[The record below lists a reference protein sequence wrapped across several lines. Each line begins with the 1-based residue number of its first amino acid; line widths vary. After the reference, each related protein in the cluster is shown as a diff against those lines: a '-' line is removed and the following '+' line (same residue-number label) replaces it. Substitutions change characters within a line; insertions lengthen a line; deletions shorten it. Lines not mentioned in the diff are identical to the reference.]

1 MASSKKFIYT
11 FDQGDASMRDLLGGK
26 GAGLSQ
32 MTKIGLPVPPG
43 FVITTEACLEYF
55 QSDGKWPTNLWEE
68 IKINIKQLE
77 STIGRSFGSN
87 NIPLLLSVRSGS
99 RISMPGMMD
108 TILNLG
114 INDDIVGGISRMMGD
129 ERPAHDAYR
138 RLLQKYAEVVMDIPA
153 HHFEDILTNNKSI
166 AGIQLDHELST
177 ADLKTI
183 INEFKDLIRV
193 KTSTDVPADPWIQ
206 LRGAVEAVFKSW
218 NNPRA
223 IYYRNHQRIPHNI
236 GTAVTIM
243 AMVFGN
249 VGNDSGTGVLF
260 TRNPATGANELYGEY
275 LSNAQGEDVV
285 AGIRTPEPI
294 ANLKHANPVLYN
306 QITEIADRLEN
317 HYKDVQDVE
326 FTVEHEN
333 LFILQTRSAKRNAHA
348 ATKTATD
355 MVKEGLITK
364 EEAIARVKAD
374 ELTQLFVPQFD
385 SGARENAISTGN
397 LLARGFGASPGAATG
412 IAVFDATRAVQA
424 CESGERVILVRPETN
439 PDDVHGILS
448 AVGVLT
454 SSGGV
459 TSHAAVVTRGLGIPC
474 IVGCEDLSIDPA
486 SRKLSA
492 NKLTISEGDAI
503 SIDGAT
509 GEVIRGHLNTTAPAF
524 EDMEEAQSLL
534 SWADEFRTL
543 GVWANADTEEDAK
556 RASDMGAEGI
566 GLCRTEHMFLGQDRL
581 PIVRQMLLNAS
592 ASQNVEEDLEDDGSE
607 ANLTLFNKA
616 LTDLEKL
623 QKSDFTAILRVMG
636 TRPVI
641 VRLLDAP
648 LHEFLPQ
655 RDNLL
660 SELTELKA
668 SNASLSEISN
678 KESMLQHLE
687 TLRESNP
694 MLGHRGCR
702 VGITFPAIYEMQ
714 VRALMTASCDLMDQG
729 IPVKPEIMI
738 PLTSHVNELATLR
751 KSLTAVASE
760 VMLVRK
766 TTLDYKF
773 GTMIEIP
780 RAALTAGDIAKE
792 SDFFSFGTNDLTQTT
807 FGFSRDD
814 AEAKFLKDYLEK
826 EILPV
831 NPFEVLDRQGVGNL
845 IHTAVEQG
853 LKSRNDL
860 EVGICGEHGGDP
872 SSIAFCHHEGLHY
885 VSCSPFRVPIARLAA
900 AQAALGVIE

>member
-1 MASSKKFIYT
+1 MASSKNLIYT

-55 QSDGKWPTNLWEE
+55 QSDDKWPANLWEE
-68 IKINIKQLE
+68 IKTNIKQLE
-77 STIGRSFGSN
+77 NTIGRSFGSN
-87 NIPLLLSVRSGS
+87 NTPLLLSVRSGA

-114 INDDIVGGISRMMGD
+114 INDDIVGGLSRMMGD

-153 HHFEDILTNNKSI
+153 HHFEDILTTNKAI

-177 ADLKTI
+177 AHLKTI
-183 INEFKDLIRV
+183 INEFKDLIRD

-294 ANLKHANPVLYN
+294 VNLKHANPVLYN
-306 QITEIADRLEN
+306 QIAEIADRLEN
-317 HYKDVQDVE
+317 YYKDVQDVE
-326 FTVEHEN
+326 FTVEHGN

-364 EEAIARVKAD
+364 EEAIARVNAD

-385 SGARENAISTGN
+385 SGVRENAISTGN

-412 IAVFDATRAVQA
+412 VAVFDATRAVQA
-424 CESGERVILVRPETN
+424 CESGKRVILVRPETN
-439 PDDVHGILS
+439 PDDVHGILN

-454 SSGGV
+454 SRGGV

-474 IVGCEDLSIDPA
+474 IVGCEGLSIDPA

-492 NKLTISEGDAI
+492 NKLTISEGDPI

-509 GEVIRGHLNTTAPAF
+509 GEVILGHLNTTAPVLK
-524 EDMEEAQSLL
+524 DMEEAQSLL
-534 SWADEFRTL
+534 AWADEFRTL

-566 GLCRTEHMFLGQDRL
+566 GLCRTEHMFLGHDRL

-592 ASQNVEEDLEDDGSE
+592 AAQDVEEDREDDGSE
-607 ANLTLFNKA
+607 SNLTLFNKA
-616 LTDLEKL
+616 LTDLEEL

-678 KESMLQHLE
+678 KESMLQHVE

-702 VGITFPAIYEMQ
+702 VGITFPSIYEMQ
-714 VRALMTASCDLMDQG
+714 VRALITASCDLMDQG
-729 IPVKPEIMI
+729 VTVKPEIMI

-751 KSLTAVASE
+751 KSLTEVASK
-760 VMLVRK
+760 VMRNRK
-766 TTLDYKF
+766 INLAYKF
-773 GTMIEIP
+773 GTMIELP

-826 EILPV
+826 GILPV
-831 NPFEVLDRQGVGNL
+831 NPFAVLDRQGVGNL
-845 IHTAVEQG
+845 IHTAVCQG
-853 LKSRNDL
+853 LKAKNDL

-872 SSIAFCHHEGLHY
+872 SSIAFCHHEGLDY
-885 VSCSPFRVPIARLAA
+885 VSCSPFRVPVARLAA

>member
-1 MASSKKFIYT
+1 MASSKNLIYT

-55 QSDGKWPTNLWEE
+55 QSRGKWSANLWEE
-68 IKINIKQLE
+68 IKLNIKQLE
-77 STIGRSFGSN
+77 TTIGRSFGSN
-87 NIPLLLSVRSGS
+87 DTPLLLSVRSGA

-114 INDDIVGGISRMMGD
+114 INDDIVGGISQMMGD

-138 RLLQKYAEVVMDIPA
+138 RLLQKYAEVVMGIPG
-153 HHFEDILTNNKSI
+153 HHFEDILANNKAI
-166 AGIQLDHELST
+166 AGIQLDHDLST
-177 ADLKTI
+177 ANLKTI
-183 INEFKDLIRV
+183 INEFKDLIHD
-193 KTSTDVPADPWIQ
+193 KTSTDVPVDPWIQ

-249 VGNDSGTGVLF
+249 VGDDSGTGVLF

-294 ANLKHANPVLYN
+294 ANVKKANPVLYN
-306 QITEIADRLEN
+306 QIAEIANRLEN
-317 HYKDVQDVE
+317 YYKDVQDIE
-326 FTVEHEN
+326 FTVEHGK

-374 ELTQLFVPQFD
+374 DLTQLFVPQFD
-385 SGARENAISTGN
+385 SGVRENAISTGN

-412 IAVFDATRAVQA
+412 VAIFDATRAVQA
-424 CESGERVILVRPETN
+424 CESGKRVILVRPETN

-454 SSGGV
+454 SRGGV

-474 IVGCEDLSIDPA
+474 IVGCEDLSINTA
-486 SRKLSA
+486 SRRLSA
-492 NKLTISEGDAI
+492 NKITISEGDFI

-509 GEVIRGHLNTTAPAF
+509 GEVILGHLNTTAPVL
-524 EDMEEAQSLL
+524 EDMKEAQQLL

-566 GLCRTEHMFLGQDRL
+566 GLCRTEHMFLGHDRL

-592 ASQNVEEDLEDDGSE
+592 ATRAVGEDLEGDGSE
-607 ANLTLFNKA
+607 SNLTLFNKA
-616 LTDLEKL
+616 LTDLEEL

-668 SNASLSEISN
+668 SNASLSEISK
-678 KESMLQHLE
+678 KESMLQHVE

-714 VRALMTASCDLMDQG
+714 VRALITASCDLIDQG
-729 IPVKPEIMI
+729 ITVTPEIMI
-738 PLTSHVNELATLR
+738 PLTSHVNELAILR

-760 VMLVRK
+760 VMRSRK
-766 TTLDYKF
+766 INLAYKF
-773 GTMIEIP
+773 GTMIELP

-831 NPFEVLDRQGVGNL
+831 NPFAVLDRQGVGTL
-845 IHTAVEQG
+845 IHIAVDQG

-885 VSCSPFRVPIARLAA
+885 VSCSPFRVPVARLAA